1 VKHGAPFGPRRDGA
15 ATAFVLGTV
24 GPVLV
29 LVLALSVIP
38 MVYNIYISA
47 TNMSLYHYFDYEF
60 VGLENYRLI
69 FTSPVSDFGTV
80 SAWNVMYALFSIG
93 LPFIIGVTAAG
104 SLKKLPRTAVAFTL
118 PILILPWVVPAFI
131 TVLVWKGL
139 FNYHFGLINLALTSL
154 KLPAVPW
161 LLSRGSARVAVV
173 LVSVWLGVPFMT
185 LLAYGILHTIP
196 EGVYEAASIDG
207 AAPSRMFVSVTLPLV
222 FRRMLPVLVL
232 GFSAAFN
239 NFTVIYLLTAG
250 GPMNTENIGGAGA
263 TDIIISHIFSLTLMS
278 RRYGLAA
285 AYAVIVF
292 LVVALVAAGGLFLL
306 RKNRGEAF

>member
-1 VKHGAPFGPRRDGA
+1 MRHGISSNPRSDGA
-15 ATAFVLGTV
+15 AAALIIGAV
-24 GPVLV
+24 GPVLL
-29 LVLALSVIP
+29 LVLLLSVIP

-80 SAWNVMYALFSIG
+80 STWNVIYALLSIG

-104 SLKKLPRTAVAFTL
+104 SLKRIPRAAALFTL
-118 PILILPWVVPAFI
+118 PILILPWVIPAFI
-131 TVLVWKGL
+131 TVLIWKGL
-139 FNYHFGLINLALTSL
+139 FNYHFGLINLALSAL
-154 KLPAVPW
+154 KLPEVPW
-161 LLSRGSARVAVV
+161 LLSPQPARIAVV
-173 LVSVWLGVPFMT
+173 LVSTWLGIPFMT
-185 LLAYGILHTIP
+185 LMAYGILHTIP
-196 EGVYEAASIDG
+196 NGIYEAARIDG
-207 AAPSRMFVSVTLPLV
+207 AAPFRTFASITLPLV

-250 GPMNTENIGGAGA
+250 GPMNPENIGGAGA
-263 TDIIISHIFSLTLMS
+263 TDIIISHIFGLTLMS

-292 LVVALVAAGGLFLL
+292 VVVALVTAGSLALL
-306 RKNRGEAF
+306 RKNKGEAF

>member
-1 VKHGAPFGPRRDGA
+1 VKHEASSYRRTDVA
-15 ATAFVLGTV
+15 ATAFLIGAV

-29 LVLALSVIP
+29 LVLLLSVVP
-38 MVYNIYISA
+38 MVYNIYISS

-69 FTSPVSDFGTV
+69 FTSPVSDFTEV
-80 SAWNVMYALFSIG
+80 AAWNVIYALFSIC
-93 LPFIIGVTAAG
+93 LPFVIGVTAAG
-104 SLKKLPRTAVAFTL
+104 SLTRIPRTAVVFTL

-131 TVLVWKGL
+131 TVLIWKGL
-139 FNYHFGLINLALTSL
+139 FNYHFGLINLALASL
-154 KLPAVPW
+154 RLPEVPW
-161 LLSRGSARVAVV
+161 LLSQQPARIAVL
-173 LVSVWLGVPFMT
+173 LVSVWLGIPFMT
-185 LLAYGILHTIP
+185 LMAYGILHTIP
-196 EGVYEAASIDG
+196 NGMYEAARIDG
-207 AAPSRMFVSVTLPLV
+207 AGPSRTFASITLPLV

-250 GPMNTENIGGAGA
+250 GPMYPGNIGGAGA
-263 TDIIISHIFSLTLMS
+263 TDIIISHIFTLTLMS

-292 LVVALVAAGGLFLL
+292 LVVALVAAGSLFLL
-306 RKNRGEAF
+306 RRNREESF